1 MTKLTIEADD
11 AVLGERSF
19 NLEAEVTYHGESSA
33 ERTIR
38 LTYIAEYNGRADAIK
53 MSDADRL
60 AFERDHSDWI
70 EGVIDAELESREERA
85 DEARASARRVNAA
98 SRFLAASGVYLGR

>member
-1 MTKLTIEADD
+1 M
-11 AVLGERSF
+11 VLGERSF

-53 MSDADRL
+53 MSAADRL
-60 AFERDHSDWI
+60 AFERDHGDWI
-70 EGVIDAELESREERA
+70 EGVVDVRVRTRGEAAAETLRQALAYQATLTKAGKLRA
-85 DEARASARRVNAA
+85 AR
-98 SRFLAASGVYLGR
+98 